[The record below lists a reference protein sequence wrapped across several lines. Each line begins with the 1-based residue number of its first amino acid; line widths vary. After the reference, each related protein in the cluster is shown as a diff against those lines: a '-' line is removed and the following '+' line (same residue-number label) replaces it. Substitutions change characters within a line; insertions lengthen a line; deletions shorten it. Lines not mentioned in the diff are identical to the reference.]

1 MGSRFVLSEDFPN
14 SAENAYPIC
23 KSRKMKILKMKS
35 RMAVALIACAGA
47 FAYADDAPEEE
58 LVAFGE
64 SGLWLGPDEIVVAAG
79 ELGLWLGPDEIVVAA
94 GESGLW
100 LGPDEILMAEDEK
113 AFALTAFREL
123 PANPTEDDIRA
134 AIEASGAKDANRILA
149 LIGGADDPKAAYW
162 SFRKWVEGCG
172 DLATVLTSDHAG
184 DSFAL
189 GAAKVFENDPKVEV
203 SSSSVSASGTME
215 IVVTVKDGEEVVA
228 VASEKV
234 AEMFEATND
243 LADWKSAE
251 TKLEPHVT
259 DKTQGVSSSV
269 TFTVTPGD
277 GTSEKAFLRIRK

>member
-1 MGSRFVLSEDFPN
+1 
-14 SAENAYPIC
+14 
-23 KSRKMKILKMKS
+23 MKILKMKS

-79 ELGLWLGPDEIVVAA
+79 V
-94 GESGLW
+94 SGLW

-113 AFALTAFREL
+113 AFALTAFRDL
-123 PANPTEDDIRA
+123 PANPTADDIRA

-149 LIGGADDPKAAYW
+149 LIGGADDPQAAYLA
-162 SFRKWVEGCG
+162 FRKWAEGCG

-189 GAAKVFENDPKVEV
+189 GAEKVFGNDPKVEV
-203 SSSSVSASGTME
+203 SSASVSASGTME

-228 VASEKV
+228 VASGKV

-277 GTSEKAFLRIRK
+277 GTSDKAFLRIRK